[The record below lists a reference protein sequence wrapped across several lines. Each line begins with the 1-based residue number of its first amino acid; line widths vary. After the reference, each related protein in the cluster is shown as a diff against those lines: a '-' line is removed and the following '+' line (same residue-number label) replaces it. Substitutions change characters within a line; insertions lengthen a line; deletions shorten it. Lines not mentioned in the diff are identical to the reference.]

1 MTTSSASLGKRQS
14 DDWPSREA
22 DYTIQDLEQKLDSNL
37 EQLALIQWELEEYK
51 AHTQEQLERLNMQKR
66 DLESELRAKELEVK
80 KIKRLP
86 T

>member
-1 MTTSSASLGKRQS
+1 M
-14 DDWPSREA
+14 
-22 DYTIQDLEQKLDSNL
+22 EQKLDSNL

-80 KIKRLP
+80 KLRRLP
-86 T
+86 TEGRSSRIESGEKLRIEGLPSH